1 MSHFLDDTAELG
13 SEEEDGDFD
22 EENEG
27 REGRPRKENGANR
40 NMEDSSEE
48 DDDDDEEEIRKVSHP
63 KTKLVQFELT
73 QYLLG
78 PRRIHR

>member
-22 EENEG
+22 EENDD
-27 REGRPRKENGANR
+27 RQDRSRKQNGANR
-40 NMEDSSEE
+40 NIEDSSEE
-48 DDDDDEEEIRKVSHP
+48 DDDDDEEEIRKVSLPEP
-63 KTKLVQFELT
+63 KLAELELT
-73 QYLLG
+73 WHLPG

>member
-13 SEEEDGDFD
+13 SEEEDADFD
-22 EENEG
+22 EENED

-48 DDDDDEEEIRKVSHP
+48 DDDDDEEEMRKVSLP
-63 KTKLVQFELT
+63 KANLAHLKLIQRFT
-73 QYLLG
+73 G
-78 PRRIHR
+78 SRRIHC